1 MKYTLSNIS
10 FDTAF
15 KIVLLVFIAYFLFLL
30 TKIAMQLKDNSDVG
44 RYQFHTD
51 NPYLLDTKTGVIKR
65 YPRP

>member
-1 MKYTLSNIS
+1 MKNTFSKIS
-10 FDTAF
+10 FDTLF
-15 KIVLLVFIAYFLFLL
+15 KVILLVFIGYFLFLL
-30 TKIAMQLKDNSDVG
+30 TKISMQLKDNSDVG

>member
-1 MKYTLSNIS
+1 MKYTLSKIS
-10 FDTAF
+10 FDTLF
-15 KIVLLVFIAYFLFLL
+15 KVILLVFIAYFLFLL
-30 TKIAMQLKDNSDVG
+30 TKISMQLKDNSDVG

>member
-1 MKYTLSNIS
+1 MKYTLSKIS
-10 FDTAF
+10 FDTLF
-15 KIVLLVFIAYFLFLL
+15 KVILLVFIAYFLILL
-30 TKIAMQLKDNSDVG
+30 TKISMQLKDNSDVG